1 MKPWWILLT
10 FLSLMALASRFA
22 GFEVRPR
29 GNSELDVGTGIYTL
43 PTGGTITDNQSGL
56 VLEARY
62 IQYKD
67 GEFIRAQG
75 ATLKAREGDFSAN
88 SLEYL
93 QKPDTLRMSGVR
105 FSSKEFKALSA
116 QQGLLLGDNVLVLKG
131 QVRSSEPA
139 LEASTLVVDTAKDLA
154 LVLGAF
160 TFRDGATTLR
170 GNRPDSTLLL
180 TVSGGKVRANTRVPA
195 DVFNRLRPYADKL

>member
-1 MKPWWILLT
+1 MKPWWILFFL
-10 FLSLMALASRFA
+10 LSLIALASRFA
-22 GFEVRPR
+22 GFEVRPK

-75 ATLKAREGDFSAN
+75 AILRAKEGDFSAS

-105 FSSKEFKALSA
+105 FSSQEFKALSA
-116 QQGLLLGDNVLVLKG
+116 QQGLLLSDDVLVLKG
-131 QVRSSEPA
+131 QVRSSEPV
-139 LEASTLVVDTAKDLA
+139 LEASTLVVDTAKSQA

-195 DVFNRLRPYADKL
+195 DVLNRLRPYADKL